1 MSSNWHNMM
10 NGDKEAF
17 LSIYQENFAALFH
30 YGFSITAD
38 RELTKDCIQDL
49 FLDIWNTR
57 PSLNKEVINVRSY
70 LFTWLRR
77 KTSHKKLLILRQGKS
92 NLQSSEA
99 NDREDFCYETL
110 LIAFQQSEEKKEQL
124 CKALESLTKN
134 QMEIIRL
141 KFYENMSY
149 EDIAQRTSLTTR
161 TVYNIVYEAMRR
173 LKESM
178 LILL

>member
-49 FLDIWNTR
+49 FLNIWNTR

-77 KTSHKKLLILRQGKS
+77 KISHKKMLIQRQEKS
-92 NLQSSEA
+92 NLQSSETT
-99 NDREDFCYETL
+99 DREEICYETL

-124 CKALESLTKN
+124 WKALESLTKN

-141 KFYENMSY
+141 KFYENLSY
-149 EDIAQRTSLTTR
+149 EDISQRTSLTTR